1 MNDHS
6 LGAVIWANFILSI
19 PTTQYSLDVTLLF
32 FSADGFHLAFELITF
47 IFFLSCVIFPF
58 LFIVTSYRNAVSR
71 IIAYENR
78 TWKSYSFERKRKW
91 LKKKPSLD
99 FLNHYHLLPFS
110 DSNLKMK

>member
-47 IFFLSCVIFPF
+47 IFFSPASFF
-58 LFIVTSYRNAVSR
+58 HF
-71 IIAYENR
+71 
-78 TWKSYSFERKRKW
+78 YS
-91 LKKKPSLD
+91 L
-99 FLNHYHLLPFS
+99 
-110 DSNLKMK
+110 

>member
-1 MNDHS
+1 MGMNDHS

-47 IFFLSCVIFPF
+47 IFFFSCVIFPF

-78 TWKSYSFERKRKW
+78 TWKSYSLRMKNKMVEEKTFIGF
-91 LKKKPSLD
+91 PQP
-99 FLNHYHLLPFS
+99 LPLAAFF
-110 DSNLKMK
+110 